1 MALIGK
7 IRKHSWLLIVLI
19 GGALAGFVIMD
30 MTGSGLTG
38 GGQIPSLV
46 EVDGEKVDWV
56 EFQNAERILYTG
68 SNTDVFTR
76 RNYLYNYY
84 VDQALINHEAE
95 ANGLAVPREELMDLQ
110 FGNNLSPLIQQRF
123 ANPNTGMVDRTQLNS
138 IKQTIDQGQLTPT
151 LREYWAH
158 QEKEVMTERLTN
170 KLTNLVSKG
179 LYTPTWLV
187 EQRNE
192 DQTVRTDFVFV
203 RVPYEEV
210 PENDIKVTDADLKA
224 YLSEHQGEYRNPEE
238 TRTVEFVS
246 YDVFPTQKDSADLLQ
261 EINNLINEFETTQ
274 NDTQFIENNYG
285 SFDFAY
291 VKKEQVSPI
300 IADSVFQLPV
310 GTVIG
315 PYIENNAYRAVKIRD
330 RMIIPDSVHARHI
343 LRTAQTMEEYQAAQ
357 KTADSLI
364 NLLEAGESF
373 DSLAADFTQDPSGT
387 LNGGDLGNVGLGTFV
402 KEFND
407 LVFYSADLNKPYIVI
422 TQFGVH
428 VVEVLE
434 RTYETNDEGAQ
445 LAYLNLP
452 IIPSET
458 TQDSIYDNV
467 LEFVGT
473 HRTLEEV
480 RSAVSTMPGK
490 SVQIST
496 PFKKNDFTISALGS
510 GQTSREIVRWAYE
523 PSTEVSDVSPEVY
536 IYQEPTLYFN
546 NRYVVA
552 ALGSINPAGPASLES
567 VKPTIEGLVK
577 NHKKAQVLME
587 ELKGSDLNSVAQTYS
602 VSIDTAKGVNF
613 LTDFISNLGEEPAVA
628 AYARSAPLNEV
639 SQPIEGVRGVYLI
652 KPLNRTDVTPPN
664 VATLRKSFTSQLA
677 NQAKAGVIQS
687 LRKNADIEDQRYTFY

>member
-30 MTGSGLTG
+30 MTGNGLTG
-38 GGQIPSLV
+38 GGQIPALV

-68 SNTDVFTR
+68 SNTDVFSR

-84 VDQALINHEAE
+84 VDRALVNHEAE
-95 ANGLAVPREELMDLQ
+95 VNGLAVPREELMDLQ
-110 FGNNLSPLIQQRF
+110 FGNNLSSLIQQRF
-123 ANPNTGMVDRTQLNS
+123 ANPNTGMVDRAQLNS
-138 IKQTIDQGQLTPT
+138 IKQSIDQGQLTPT

-179 LYTPTWLV
+179 LYTPTWMV
-187 EQRNE
+187 EQTNE
-192 DQTVRTDFVFV
+192 DQTVRTDFVYV
-203 RVPYEEV
+203 MVPYEEV

-224 YLSEHQGEYRNPEE
+224 YLSEHQSEYSNPEE
-238 TRTVEFVS
+238 TRTVQYLT
-246 YDVFPTQKDSADLLQ
+246 YDVSPTRKDTADLLG
-261 EINNLINEFETTQ
+261 EITGLITELETTQ

-285 SFDFAY
+285 SLDFAY
-291 VKKEQVSPI
+291 VKKEQLSPL
-300 IADSVFQLPV
+300 IADSVFQLPA
-310 GTVIG
+310 GTVYG

-330 RMIIPDSVHARHI
+330 RMVVADSVHARHI

-357 KTADSLI
+357 RTADSII
-364 NLLEAGESF
+364 NLLEAGQSF
-373 DSLAADFTQDPSGT
+373 DSLAANFTQDPSGT
-387 LNGGDLGNVGLGTFV
+387 LNGGDLGTVGLGTFV

-407 LVFYSADLNKPYIVI
+407 LVFYNAKLNEPYIVI

-428 VVEVLE
+428 IVEVLE
-434 RTYETNDEGAQ
+434 RIYETNEEGVQ

-452 IIPSET
+452 IIPSEA
-458 TQDSIYDNV
+458 TQDSIYDQV
-467 LEFVGT
+467 LEFVGN
-473 HRTLEEV
+473 HRTLEEL
-480 RSAVSTMPGK
+480 RSAVVDMPGK

-510 GQTSREIVRWAYE
+510 GQTSREIIRWAYE
-523 PSTEVSDVSPEVY
+523 PSTEINDVSPEVY
-536 IYQEPTLYFN
+536 IYQEPTLYYN
-546 NRYVVA
+546 SRYVVA
-552 ALGSINPAGPASLES
+552 GLGSINPKGPATLES

-577 NHKKAQVLME
+577 NQKKAEVLKE
-587 ELKGSDLNSVAQTYS
+587 ELKNADLNSVAQTYS

-628 AYARSAPLNEV
+628 AYARMAPLDQV
-639 SQPIEGVRGVYLI
+639 SKPIEGVRGIYLI
-652 KPLNRTDVTPPN
+652 KPFNRTEASPPN
-664 VATLRKSFTSQLA
+664 VATLRKSYTSQLA

-687 LRKNADIEDQRYTFY
+687 LRKTADIEDQRYTFY